1 MTASL
6 LQWLKHSG
14 NSGKKSPSGRAHL
27 DEEKTRLQAEMTR
40 LQKGHALVKHAE
52 WRRRS
57 QMDSTTSHQPPG
69 SGGTARNGRNLRC

>member
-1 MTASL
+1 M
-6 LQWLKHSG
+6 
-14 NSGKKSPSGRAHL
+14 